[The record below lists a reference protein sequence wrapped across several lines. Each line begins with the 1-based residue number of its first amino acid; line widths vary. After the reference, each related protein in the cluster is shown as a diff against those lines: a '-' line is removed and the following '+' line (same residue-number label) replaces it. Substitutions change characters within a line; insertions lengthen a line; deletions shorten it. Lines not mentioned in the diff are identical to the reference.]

1 MMKNYGCLDEVV
13 EATKTEE
20 DLLRQIRL
28 LAEQLLDGA
37 AAVHLAVISI
47 IRSWV
52 E

>member
-1 MMKNYGCLDEVV
+1 MMKNCGCSDEVV

-20 DLLRQIRL
+20 DLLQQIWL
-28 LAEQLLDGA
+28 LAEQLLDGVA
-37 AAVHLAVISI
+37 VVHLAMISI